1 MHTNALYKEH
11 NYTCGKLPFGV
22 YGAHNTFSQ
31 IGTYDTSNHAFESC
45 LILNVPQ
52 LNQNRGYVLV
62 YSNSFFNLFTLNKF
76 YLIKLMWYIL
86 ACYMIIIWYNG
97 IGLTL
102 PVYSL
107 DIYRLIANWTLIRKR
122 NFLMFD
128 LKTKKNPTIQS
139 QCLLTK
145 FRKEKIQKKEG
156 NECRK

>member
-1 MHTNALYKEH
+1 
-11 NYTCGKLPFGV
+11 
-22 YGAHNTFSQ
+22 
-31 IGTYDTSNHAFESC
+31 
-45 LILNVPQ
+45 
-52 LNQNRGYVLV
+52 
-62 YSNSFFNLFTLNKF
+62 
-76 YLIKLMWYIL
+76 
-86 ACYMIIIWYNG
+86 MIVIWYNG

-107 DIYRLIANWTLIRKR
+107 NIHRLIANWTLIRKR

-156 NECRK
+156 NGCHK